1 MAVFKNEIAEIYS
14 QYVPIINNS
23 MGISLNCE
31 EQFYNSQVIGP
42 FLQLAF
48 DLKLIDIEETLMRV
62 AKFFA

>member
-1 MAVFKNEIAEIYS
+1 
-14 QYVPIINNS
+14 